1 MTHQIN
7 ARRFRGATG
16 IVRAD
21 ANANQ
26 ILAELQ
32 QTFAAF
38 RAERDAE
45 IAELRRGQ
53 QDVVRT
59 EKIERINAD
68 LSALQGALEQ
78 LNAQVTA
85 ARIGGG
91 AADAPTVEAQAH
103 ASAFNQLLRRG
114 VDAGLRELEVSARL
128 TTSSDPDGG
137 YVVPDEV
144 DRNISRVLG
153 TMSAMRQIANV
164 VQVGTSTYK
173 RLVNQGGATSGWVG
187 EQQPRPETSTPTL
200 REIALVT
207 AELYANP
214 SATQQMLDDAWFNVE
229 QWLADEVAI
238 EFAEQEAEAFITGNG
253 VNKPRGLLSYTAVA
267 NASYSWGGLGYVAT
281 GVAAA
286 LSDSTHNGVDALFDL
301 YYALKS
307 GYRNNA
313 TWLMSD
319 AVMGAVRK
327 LKDGDGNYIWAPPS
341 SAAELSTV
349 MGKTVVTDDN
359 MPIIDAGNFPIAF
372 GDFRR
377 GYTIADRMGARILR
391 DPYTNK
397 PFVNFYTTKRVGGG
411 ITNFE
416 AIKLLKVAAS

>member
-1 MTHQIN
+1 MTYQSN
-7 ARRFRGATG
+7 VRRFRGATG
-16 IVRAD
+16 AVRAE

-53 QDVVRT
+53 QDVVRS

-78 LNAQVTA
+78 LNAQVAA

-91 AADAPTVEAQAH
+91 ADNAPSAEVQAH
-103 ASAFNQLLRRG
+103 ARAFNQLLRRG
-114 VDAGLRELEVSARL
+114 ADAGLRELEVSARL

-137 YVVPDEV
+137 YVVPEEV
-144 DRNISRVLG
+144 DRNITRVLG
-153 TMSAMRQIANV
+153 TVSAMRQLASV
-164 VQVGTSTYK
+164 VQIGTSTYK

-187 EQQPRPETSTPTL
+187 EQESRPETSTPTL
-200 REIALVT
+200 REVSPSMG
-207 AELYANP
+207 ELYANP
-214 SATQQMLDDAWFNVE
+214 AATQQMLDDSWFNAE
-229 QWLADEVAI
+229 QWLADEVAL
-238 EFAEQEAEAFITGNG
+238 EFAEQEGEAFITGSG
-253 VNKPRGLLSYTAVA
+253 VNKPRGILSYATVA
-267 NASYSWGGLGYVAT
+267 NASYAWGSLGYIAT

-301 YYALKS
+301 YYALRS
-307 GYRNNA
+307 GYRGNA
-313 TWLMSD
+313 SWLMSD

-327 LKDGDGNYIWAPPS
+327 FKDGDGNYIWAPPS

-349 MGKTVVTDDN
+349 MGKPVVTDDN
-359 MPIIDAGNFPIAF
+359 MPVVGAGNFPIAF

-377 GYTIADRMGARILR
+377 GYTIADRMGTRILR